1 MVAIRYCGRCPNLGF
16 AGSPENGVSRLTS
29 RVTMANRKLADNRHS
44 DNPPGSLRDPHPSRT
59 HGQVSITAGWSKEN
73 LYASA

>member
-1 MVAIRYCGRCPNLGF
+1 MVAMPYFGRCPNLGF
-16 AGSPENGVSRLTS
+16 AGSPENGASRLTS

-44 DNPPGSLRDPHPSRT
+44 DNPLGSLRHPHPSRT
-59 HGQVSITAGWSKEN
+59 HGQVSITAVGSKEN